1 MQIWLN
7 IGEAFARISM
17 GAILNSLWEGF
28 ALAVVAWLALRAV
41 PRANASVRYA
51 LWCVALIG
59 VLALPLIAIYA
70 SATPV
75 LTASA
80 DPAIAVPQRLAQ
92 VMFALWYVVATILVL
107 RLISSYVRLQQLKAS
122 ASPLPP
128 LYQHRVRRWLEAYG
142 GHRAC
147 RLCVS
152 DKVPMPVA
160 IGLSDPVIVL
170 PERLI
175 EQLSDDEFDQIGLH
189 ELAHLQRWDDYT
201 NVFQKLVEA
210 LLFFNPAVYMIGRQ
224 LTLEREIA
232 CDDRVIA
239 ATGKPITYA
248 WCLTRLVEATALT
261 RQALP
266 ALAALST
273 RRQFA
278 IRIERLL
285 EKRRDG
291 LSLAGRVAAAVA
303 CGAIVA
309 ALLAAARVGPLVAIT
324 QEYGSSASP
333 HVAVAPA
340 ALVRTPERIAIIV
353 THPRHAAASAAV
365 TAANGPLAFVRSAIA
380 KIGRAA
386 AVARSNAVGARN
398 FTYAYRIVS
407 HGPYAGGHVRVYDI
421 EKVEMIVPAS
431 ASHPSVHAAKP
442 NTDGASNVAGL
453 NGQTH
458 AMVAQIAQL
467 DVYVNDAHGHT
478 SRMHVHVS
486 PDPVKMTSAYAAASQ
501 AYAQASQSYANASNN
516 YVKVSNTYAKVSSA
530 YVKVSERYAADSQRY
545 AADSQRYAADSQA
558 WAHASSAAPAQHPP
572 MTQPIPRSAAPAPPT
587 SEGAWPTINIEPAA
601 PISPETPVESVP
613 QADVASPATPDASAS
628 ALAAELR
635 AERSA
640 AAREAIIEKLQDHV
654 EAVEA
659 RLALLDAMLHDASS
673 TIKLE
678 AVQAL
683 AADADRHDVQAAL
696 LTGLRAS
703 ESTRVKL
710 AIIYSLAGRLHYT
723 FIRDGLAAV
732 FNAGQPEIVQLAAAE
747 SLASLA
753 EDQAGQATLLQA
765 LGDTSFARVKLNIIE
780 ALTAKIQEPAVRKAL
795 QAALHSDQPIAV
807 QLAAIQALAPAA
819 DDPDVRAALEQAGG
833 SGCDVVR
840 LSIRRALSQ
849 RQTQ

>member
-1 MQIWLN
+1 MHIWLN

-28 ALAVVAWLALRAV
+28 ALAVVAWLALRTV

-51 LWCVALIG
+51 LWCIALIG

-70 SATPV
+70 SAAPV
-75 LTASA
+75 VSASS

-92 VMFALWYVVATILVL
+92 VMFALWYIVATVLVL
-107 RLISSYVRLQQLKAS
+107 RLIGSYVRLQQLKAS

-128 LYQHRVRRWLEAYG
+128 LYQHRVRRWLEACG

-147 RLCVS
+147 RLILS

-160 IGLSDPVIVL
+160 IGLFDPVIVL

-239 ATGKPITYA
+239 ATGKPLTYA

-266 ALAALST
+266 VLGALST

-285 EKRRDG
+285 EKRREG
-291 LSLAGRVAAAVA
+291 LSVAGRIAAAVA

-324 QEYGSSASP
+324 QEDGYSAAR
-333 HVAVAPA
+333 VAVARQAPVS
-340 ALVRTPERIAIIV
+340 LPKRIAIIV

-365 TAANGPLAFVRSAIA
+365 TAASGPLAFVQSAIA

-398 FTYAYRIVS
+398 FTYAYRFTS
-407 HGPYAGGHVRVYDI
+407 HGPYAGGRVRVYEI
-421 EKVEMIVPAS
+421 EKVQVVTPAGTSHSPVHGAKHS
-431 ASHPSVHAAKP
+431 AVDVIDLS
-442 NTDGASNVAGL
+442 
-453 NGQTH
+453 GQTH
-458 AMVAQIAQL
+458 DMVAQVSQTN
-467 DVYVNDAHGHT
+467 VYVNDAHDAT
-478 SRMHVHVS
+478 SRVHVRVA
-486 PDPVKMTSAYAAASQ
+486 PDLVKMAKSDAAAAQ
-501 AYAQASQSYANASNN
+501 AYAKASQSYARASQSYAKASQSYAKTSDSYAKASTRWVKASNAW
-516 YVKVSNTYAKVSSA
+516 VKVSQQYAT
-530 YVKVSERYAADSQRY
+530 
-545 AADSQRYAADSQA
+545 DSQA
-558 WAHASSAAPAQHPP
+558 WSRATSAQPAKHATMPVTPPVSNPAAPAVPP
-572 MTQPIPRSAAPAPPT
+572 SDGTWPNMDLSPPAAPAPV
-587 SEGAWPTINIEPAA
+587 
-601 PISPETPVESVP
+601 SPEAPVGSPP
-613 QADVASPATPDASAS
+613 QADVNANASDQSAA
-628 ALAAELR
+628 ALVIELR

-654 EAVEA
+654 EVIEA
-659 RLALLDAMLHDASS
+659 RLALLDSMLHDTSS
-673 TIKLE
+673 AIKLE

-723 FIRDGLAAV
+723 FIRDGLAEV
-732 FNAGQPEIVQLAAAE
+732 FNGSQPEAVQLAAAE

-753 EDQAGQATLLQA
+753 DDQAGQATLLQA
-765 LGDTSFARVKLNIIE
+765 LGNTSFARVKLNIIE
-780 ALTAKIQEPAVRKAL
+780 SLTAKIQEPAVRKAL

>member
-51 LWCVALIG
+51 LWCIALIG

-70 SATPV
+70 SAAPV
-75 LTASA
+75 VSASA
-80 DPAIAVPQRLAQ
+80 DPAVAVPQRLAQ
-92 VMFALWYVVATILVL
+92 VMFALWYIVATILVL
-107 RLISSYVRLQQLKAS
+107 RLIGSYVRLQQLKAS

-128 LYQHRVRRWLEAYG
+128 LYQHRVRRWLEACG

-147 RLCVS
+147 RLILS

-160 IGLSDPVIVL
+160 IGLFDPVIVL

-239 ATGKPITYA
+239 ATGKPLTYA

-266 ALAALST
+266 ALGALST

-285 EKRRDG
+285 EKRRQG
-291 LSLAGRVAAAVA
+291 LSMAGRVAAAVA

-309 ALLAAARVGPLVAIT
+309 ALVAAARVGPLVAIT
-324 QEYGSSASP
+324 QEDGYSAAA
-333 HVAVAPA
+333 HVAVAPQA
-340 ALVRTPERIAIIV
+340 PISLPKRIAIIV
-353 THPRHAAASAAV
+353 TYPRHAAAPAAV
-365 TAANGPLAFVRSAIA
+365 TAASGPLAFVQSAIA
-380 KIGRAA
+380 KIGRAT

-398 FTYAYRIVS
+398 FTYAYRVTS
-407 HGPYAGGHVRVYDI
+407 HGPYTGGHVRVYEI
-421 EKVEMIVPAS
+421 EKVQVVTPAGTS
-431 ASHPSVHAAKP
+431 RARERGTKPAA
-442 NTDGASNVAGL
+442 GAVDIIALSR
-453 NGQTH
+453 QTH
-458 AMVAQIAQL
+458 DMVGKVSQM
-467 DVYVNDAHGHT
+467 DVYVSDAHGGI
-478 SRMHVHVS
+478 SHVHVRVA
-486 PDPVKMTSAYAAASQ
+486 PDLVKMAKTYAAEA
-501 AYAQASQSYANASNN
+501 QSYAKMSDSYAKASTGWAKASNA
-516 YVKVSNTYAKVSSA
+516 YAKVSQQ
-530 YVKVSERYAADSQRY
+530 YAT
-545 AADSQRYAADSQA
+545 DSQA
-558 WAHASSAAPAQHPP
+558 WAHATSAAPAKHATMPVTPP
-572 MTQPIPRSAAPAPPT
+572 SSNPAVPAVPPADGSWPSMDVSPAPP
-587 SEGAWPTINIEPAA
+587 A
-601 PISPETPVESVP
+601 PPVPVSPETPAGWAP
-613 QADVASPATPDASAS
+613 QADVNVDASDASAA
-628 ALAAELR
+628 ALVSELR
-635 AERSA
+635 AERSVA
-640 AAREAIIEKLQDHV
+640 AQEAIIEKLQDHV
-654 EAVEA
+654 EAIEA
-659 RLALLDAMLHDASS
+659 RLALLDAMLHDTSYA
-673 TIKLE
+673 IKLE

-683 AADADRHDVQAAL
+683 AANADRHDVQAAL

-723 FIRDGLAAV
+723 FIRDGLADV
-732 FNAGQPEIVQLAAAE
+732 FNGSQPEAVQLAAAE

-753 EDQAGQATLLQA
+753 DDQAGQATLLQA
-765 LGDTSFARVKLNIIE
+765 LGNTSFARVKLNIIE
-780 ALTAKIQEPAVRKAL
+780 SLTAKIQEPAVRKAL
-795 QAALHSDQPIAV
+795 QAALRSDQPIAV